1 MHLGWLT
8 QGRTS
13 LTSVDGTG
21 SPDPFELSVIDLV
34 TGTGRLMAWIV
45 SNGRRTSDGMN
56 EGDTLRVRGSQRI
69 ELADTQAVPPPTPTD
84 SEEEEIDAAD
94 VIFVIPPPLPAN
106 RHLRLHRRRVHVELQ
121 LKGFVI
127 SGQAHVRP
135 GAEVGRH
142 IFHSGRRFVPLTDV
156 ELVSTEE
163 PAFSWTLPVV
173 IVNAAMVEE
182 IRGIA
187 LAQPIEA
194 SALEASTAEAV
205 DAVLAETEVPEE
217 APASRNAILVTA
229 LELLLEAGVMDLVE
243 FQEKRAALLKG

>member
-34 TGTGRLMAWIV
+34 TGSGRLMAWIV
-45 SNGRRTSDGMN
+45 SNGRRTSDWMN
-56 EGDTLRVRGSQRI
+56 GGDTLRVRGTQRI
-69 ELADTQAVPPPTPTD
+69 ELADTEAVPPPTPTD

-106 RHLRLHRRRVHVELQ
+106 RHLRLHRRRVHVELS

-156 ELVSTEE
+156 ELVSTGE

-182 IRGIA
+182 IRGVA
-187 LAQPIEA
+187 LARPIEA
-194 SALEASTAEAV
+194 TAAEASPAV
-205 DAVLAETEVPEE
+205 DEVLAETEGPEE

-229 LELLLEAGVMDLVE
+229 LELLLEAGVIDLVE

>member
-8 QGRTS
+8 QSRTS
-13 LTSVDGTG
+13 LTRVDGSG

-34 TGTGRLMAWIV
+34 TGSGRLMAWIV
-45 SNGRRTSDGMN
+45 SNGRRTSDWLN
-56 EGDTLRVRGSQRI
+56 EGDKLRVRGSQRI
-69 ELADTQAVPPPTPTD
+69 ELADTQAVPPPTPID

-142 IFHSGRRFVPLTDV
+142 ILHSGRRFVPLTDV
-156 ELVSTEE
+156 ELVSTGE

-187 LAQPIEA
+187 LAQPIEE
-194 SALEASTAEAV
+194 SPVEVVDEALAQ
-205 DAVLAETEVPEE
+205 TEVPEE

-229 LELLLEAGVMDLVE
+229 LELLLEAGVIDLVE

>member
-13 LTSVDGTG
+13 LASVDGTG

-34 TGTGRLMAWIV
+34 TETGRRMAWIV
-45 SNGRRTSDGMN
+45 SNGRRTSDWLN
-56 EGDTLRVRGSQRI
+56 EGSTLRVRGSQQI

-94 VIFVIPPPLPAN
+94 VTFVIPPPLPAN

-156 ELVSTEE
+156 ELVSTGE

-182 IRGIA
+182 IRGIS

-194 SALEASTAEAV
+194 STADTV
-205 DAVLAETEVPEE
+205 DEVVAETEVPEA

-229 LELLLEAGVMDLVE
+229 LELLLEAGVIDLVE

>member
-8 QGRTS
+8 NNRTS

-21 SPDPFELSVIDLV
+21 GSDPFELSVIDLV
-34 TGTGRLMAWIV
+34 TVSGRLMAWIV
-45 SNGRRTSDGMN
+45 SNGRRTSDWLN
-56 EGDTLRVRGSQRI
+56 EGDMIRVRGSQPI
-69 ELADTQAVPPPTPTD
+69 TLEDTQAVPPPTPTD
-84 SEEEEIDAAD
+84 SEEEEIEAAD
-94 VIFVIPPPLPAN
+94 VLFVIPPPLPAN

-156 ELVSTEE
+156 ELVSTTE
-163 PAFSWTLPVV
+163 PGFSWTLPVV
-173 IVNAAMVEE
+173 IVNASHIEE
-182 IRGIA
+182 IRGVA
-187 LAQPIEA
+187 LAQPIE
-194 SALEASTAEAV
+194 ESTAAV
-205 DAVLAETEVPEE
+205 VDEVLAQTAVPEE
-217 APASRNAILVTA
+217 APSSRNAILVTA
-229 LELLLEAGVMDLVE
+229 LELLLEAGVIDLVE

>member
-1 MHLGWLT
+1 M
-8 QGRTS
+8 
-13 LTSVDGTG
+13 
-21 SPDPFELSVIDLV
+21 
-34 TGTGRLMAWIV
+34 
-45 SNGRRTSDGMN
+45 
-56 EGDTLRVRGSQRI
+56 
-69 ELADTQAVPPPTPTD
+69 
-84 SEEEEIDAAD
+84 
-94 VIFVIPPPLPAN
+94 
-106 RHLRLHRRRVHVELQ
+106 
-121 LKGFVI
+121 I

-156 ELVSTEE
+156 ELVSTGE

-182 IRGIA
+182 IRGIS

-194 SALEASTAEAV
+194 STADTV
-205 DAVLAETEVPEE
+205 DEVVAETEVPEA

-229 LELLLEAGVMDLVE
+229 LELLLEAGVIDLVE

>member
-13 LTSVDGTG
+13 LASVDGTG

-34 TGTGRLMAWIV
+34 TETGRRMAWIV
-45 SNGRRTSDGMN
+45 SNGRRTSDWLN
-56 EGDTLRVRGSQRI
+56 EGSTLRVRGSQQI

-84 SEEEEIDAAD
+84 SEEEQIEAAD

-121 LKGFVI
+121 LTGFVI

-156 ELVSTEE
+156 ELVSTGE

-182 IRGIA
+182 IRGIS

-194 SALEASTAEAV
+194 STADTV
-205 DAVLAETEVPEE
+205 DEVVAETEVPEA
-217 APASRNAILVTA
+217 APASRNALLVTA
-229 LELLLEAGVMDLVE
+229 LELLLEAGVIDLVE
-243 FQEKRAALLKG
+243 FQEKRAVLLKG

>member
-8 QGRTS
+8 SNRTS

-21 SPDPFELSVIDLV
+21 TPDPFELSVIDVV
-34 TGTGRLMAWIV
+34 TGSGRLMAWIV
-45 SNGRRTSDGMN
+45 SNGRRTSDWLN
-56 EGDTLRVRGSQRI
+56 ESDMVRVRGSQRI
-69 ELADTQAVPPPTPTD
+69 ELDDTQAVPPPTPID
-84 SEEEEIDAAD
+84 SEEEEIDAAE
-94 VIFVIPPPLPAN
+94 VVFVIPPPLPAN

-121 LKGFVI
+121 LKEFVI

-156 ELVSTEE
+156 ELVSTGE
-163 PAFSWTLPVV
+163 PAFRWTLPVV

-187 LAQPIEA
+187 VAQPIE
-194 SALEASTAEAV
+194 ESTADVV
-205 DAVLAETEVPEE
+205 DEVLAQTEVPEE

-229 LELLLEAGVMDLVE
+229 LELLLEASVIDLVE

>member
-13 LTSVDGTG
+13 LASVDGTG

-34 TGTGRLMAWIV
+34 TETGRRMAWIV
-45 SNGRRTSDGMN
+45 SNGRRTSDWLN
-56 EGDTLRVRGSQRI
+56 EGSTLRVRGSQQI

-84 SEEEEIDAAD
+84 SEEEQIEAAD

-156 ELVSTEE
+156 ELVSTGE

-182 IRGIA
+182 IRGIS

-194 SALEASTAEAV
+194 STADTV
-205 DAVLAETEVPEE
+205 DEVVAETEVPEA

-229 LELLLEAGVMDLVE
+229 LELLLEAGVIDLVE

>member
-34 TGTGRLMAWIV
+34 TGSGRLMAWIV
-45 SNGRRTSDGMN
+45 SNGRRTSDWLN
-56 EGDTLRVRGSQRI
+56 EGEKLRVRGAQPI

-94 VIFVIPPPLPAN
+94 VTFVIPPPLPAN

-156 ELVSTEE
+156 ELVSTGE

-182 IRGIA
+182 IRGIS

-194 SALEASTAEAV
+194 STADTV
-205 DAVLAETEVPEE
+205 DEVVAETEVPEA

-229 LELLLEAGVMDLVE
+229 LELLLEAGVIDLVE